1 MDFLNIVV
9 LYVLGFTICLV
20 LYIFGDSTFLKHGPV
35 GKVRRVLWKVRSLVN
50 ILLFN
55 SHSLFKKTT
64 WVHVPLGVL
73 AWQINQHLLTG
84 TPVYSTFAI
93 NFENQ
98 ILGWMQC
105 YVIELL
111 VMFT

>member
-1 MDFLNIVV
+1 MYHWGVTD
-9 LYVLGFTICLV
+9 
-20 LYIFGDSTFLKHGPV
+20 
-35 GKVRRVLWKVRSLVN
+35 
-50 ILLFN
+50 
-55 SHSLFKKTT
+55 
-64 WVHVPLGVL
+64 VL

-105 YVIELL
+105 YVIEFL
-111 VMFT
+111 VIFTCYFMKNEPQKQHKTTGE